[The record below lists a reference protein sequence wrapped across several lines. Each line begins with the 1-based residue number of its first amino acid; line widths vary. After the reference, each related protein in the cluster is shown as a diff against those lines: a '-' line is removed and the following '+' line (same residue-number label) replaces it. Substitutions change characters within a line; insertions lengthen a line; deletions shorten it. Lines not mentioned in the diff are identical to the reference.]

1 MARIWKIRK
10 FDGDDHKQVWSVS
23 GALSEPEICTML
35 QRLVSQNLSDDEII
49 SASLR
54 KNDRHH
60 NTLLERIGPW
70 DSNLLWCRN
79 LLHRSKRGEMKF
91 RGRTL
96 DRIADMICG
105 NFPDEESV
113 RIS

>member
-10 FDGDDHKQVWSVS
+10 FDGDNHKQVWSVS

-60 NTLLERIGPW
+60 NTLLERIG
-70 DSNLLWCRN
+70 
-79 LLHRSKRGEMKF
+79 RG
-91 RGRTL
+91 TP
-96 DRIADMICG
+96 ICYG
-105 NFPDEESV
+105 EGIYYTAQSEEK
-113 RIS
+113 